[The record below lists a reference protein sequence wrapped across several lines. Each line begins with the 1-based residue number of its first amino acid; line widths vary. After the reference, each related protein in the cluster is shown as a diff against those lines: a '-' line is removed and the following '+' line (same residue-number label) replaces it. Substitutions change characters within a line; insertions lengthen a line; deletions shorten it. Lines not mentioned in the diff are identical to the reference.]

1 MSKLVLTHDVVEAAV
16 VGGSLLGGGG
26 GGSMELGRKMA
37 SLALNLTPV
46 ELVDIED
53 LDEGSV
59 LVNVAAVGAPSAKAA
74 HAEPVYYIKAL
85 ELLQNI
91 ANIKISGI
99 ISNEMGGTAT
109 VNGWLQAGILGLPVV
124 DAPCN
129 GRAHP
134 TGLMGAM
141 GLHRIENYKSIQAAV
156 GGSNQKGTLIE
167 TVAMGNMEKTA
178 SLIRSAAVHAGGL
191 VAVARNPVSSE
202 YARENAA
209 LGAVKQAIELGRR
222 ILSAKSKGA
231 VAMAEEACRFLQG
244 EIVHIGE
251 IKEIFLECKGGFDV
265 GKVEMGDDLEIT
277 FWNEYMTLEKSGNRL
292 ATFPDLIMTIDAETG
307 YPVTSA
313 EVAKGQKVALMRVDK
328 KHLKL
333 GAGMRAPELFDACEE
348 AVGKSIIKYVF

>member
-1 MSKLVLTHDVVEAAV
+1 MSKLVLTNDVVEAAV

-46 ELVDIED
+46 ELVDVED
-53 LDEGSV
+53 LDEGSI
-59 LVNVAAVGAPSAKAA
+59 LINVAAVGAPSAKTA
-74 HAEPVYYIKAL
+74 HAEPMHYIKAVK
-85 ELLQNI
+85 LLQSV
-91 ANIKISGI
+91 ADIKISGI
-99 ISNEMGGTAT
+99 ISNEMGGIAT

-134 TGLMGAM
+134 TGLMGAI
-141 GLHRIENYKSIQAAV
+141 GLHKMDDYKSIQAAV
-156 GGSNQKGTLIE
+156 GGAKQKGTLIE
-167 TVAMGNMEKTA
+167 TVTMGNMEKAA
-178 SLIRSAAVHAGGL
+178 SLIRSAAVQAGGL
-191 VAVARNPVSSE
+191 VAVARNPVTSE

-222 ILSAKSKGA
+222 ILSAKDRGA
-231 VAMAEEACRFLQG
+231 VAMAEEACQFLQG

-265 GKVEMGDDLEIT
+265 GKVEMGDYLEVT
-277 FWNEYMTLEKSGNRL
+277 FWNEYMTLEKSGDRL
-292 ATFPDLIMTIDAETG
+292 ATFPDLVMTIDAETG

-313 EVAKGQKVALMRVDK
+313 DITKGQKVMLIRVDK

-333 GAGMRAPELFDACEE
+333 GAGMRAPELFNACEE